1 MKLVYEYKNI
11 IQGVIPGTEKMLR
24 SLVMCMSNT
33 NMIDKKKDDKFF
45 LVNDNGTR
53 EEVFAK

>member
-1 MKLVYEYKNI
+1 
-11 IQGVIPGTEKMLR
+11 
-24 SLVMCMSNT
+24 MCMSDT

-45 LVNDNGTR
+45 LINDNGTR

>member
-11 IQGVIPGTEKMLR
+11 IQGVILGTEKMLR
-24 SLVMCMSNT
+24 SLVMCVSNT